1 MVINMNEFHHITV
14 LLHEA
19 VDALKVKEDG
29 IYFDLTMG
37 GGGHSAEILK
47 KLTTGK
53 LIGIDQDIFAIETC
67 RERFR
72 EYGERFQAVH
82 DNFSNLKNIANSL
95 GIKEADGILMDLGV
109 SSPQL
114 DEAERGFSYMQDAPL
129 DMRMD
134 KRREK
139 SAYTVV
145 NTYSE
150 EELTRILLDY
160 GEERWAARIAK
171 FILEERARKEIETTG
186 ELVEIIKKAIPK
198 AARMDGGH
206 PAKRTFQA
214 IRIEVNDELGVL
226 EKVLGESVELLA
238 PGGRVAAITFHSLE
252 DRLVKNH
259 FQQEAIGC
267 TCPKEFP
274 ICVCGK
280 KPRVKVI
287 TRKPILP
294 SQVELEENS
303 RSKSSKLR
311 VAEKR

>member
-1 MVINMNEFHHITV
+1 MNEFHHITV
-14 LLHEA
+14 LLQEA

-53 LIGIDQDIFAIETC
+53 LIGIDQDDFAIRTC
-67 RERFR
+67 QEKFR
-72 EYGERFQAVH
+72 EYGERFIAVH
-82 DNFSNLKNIANSL
+82 DNFSNLKKIAASL
-95 GIKEADGILMDLGV
+95 GIDKADGILMDLGV

-134 KRREK
+134 KRKEK
-139 SAYTVV
+139 SAHTVV

-171 FILEERARKEIETTG
+171 FILEERQEKDIATTG

-214 IRIEVNDELGVL
+214 IRIEVNNELGVL
-226 EKVLGESVELLA
+226 ETVLKESVDLLA
-238 PGGRVAAITFHSLE
+238 PAGRVAAITFHSLE
-252 DRLVKNH
+252 DRLVKTF
-259 FQQEAIGC
+259 FQQEAVGC

-280 KPRVKVI
+280 KPSVKI
-287 TRKPILP
+287 IARKPILP
-294 SQVELEENS
+294 SEKELTENS

-311 VAEKR
+311 VAEKRK